1 LTEGEPKPKR
11 RRPTNIE
18 KLSLKA
24 AEVALF
30 LHQYGPRAQKG
41 TERRYVMSH
50 NHPFPTPHHVV
61 IFEGNRLIKLR
72 RFNTAE
78 QAENFRKKE
87 EERPM
92 PTEPKGKK

>member
-1 LTEGEPKPKR
+1 
-11 RRPTNIE
+11 
-18 KLSLKA
+18 
-24 AEVALF
+24 
-30 LHQYGPRAQKG
+30 
-41 TERRYVMSH
+41 MSH